1 MTESTYQKVLNS
13 DLMKMMYNNEGMWLY
28 VKNVKF
34 IRQTSEQKKKS
45 NDLMMVSFDK
55 KSGNLIVRV

>member
-34 IRQTSEQKKKS
+34 IRQTSEQKKKIQR
-45 NDLMMVSFDK
+45 FDD
-55 KSGNLIVRV
+55 GFI